1 MEGGEHQVAGER
13 GFQCGFGRFEIARF
27 PHQQHIG
34 VLAHEGPQG
43 LGKVHPFLPVD
54 LGLGDASQ
62 GVFDRIFHRGDVEPW
77 IVAFGQK

>member
-1 MEGGEHQVAGER
+1 MEGRKHQVAGER
-13 GFQCGFGRFEIARF
+13 GFQRGFGCFQIARF

-43 LGKVHPFLPVD
+43 LGEVHALFPVD

-62 GVFDRIFHRGDVEPW
+62 GVFDRIFHRGDVEPR
-77 IVAFGQK
+77 IVALGQK